1 MIIKFPQIFSALG
14 SKINKAMTLVMP
26 ANYISSHCRMGHVT
40 LLAERRAFK
49 YCCKQ

>member
-26 ANYISSHCRMGHVT
+26 ANYMPDGACNSPGGATC
-40 LLAERRAFK
+40 F
-49 YCCKQ
+49 